1 MLHNATNEGASKS
14 LIMLYEKYYWKTN
27 RNEKILFQNIF
38 QKKGQTYVKVGR
50 HHAQAIAEYS
60 KAHVKHLLKNPLL
73 ISFDFF
79 AKTENAEVKNGGL

>member
-50 HHAQAIAEYS
+50 HHAQAIAELIGLHS
-60 KAHVKHLLKNPLL
+60 INIQKHM
-73 ISFDFF
+73 
-79 AKTENAEVKNGGL
+79 